1 MLPRPTVMKF
11 GGTSLEDGPAFERV
25 ANIVR
30 SYWADRP
37 VVVVSA
43 MSRVTDALLLSL
55 RIAADGRARDA
66 ARSLEEHLERHLKV
80 ADTLGP
86 KGRATVCSLIDRAR
100 REIASVLNAA
110 SSSRTT
116 NGRLLDSIASFGESL
131 SAGLLAVTLGE
142 HGLSASY
149 VDARRCILTN
159 EDHGKARP
167 LLKETSECTR
177 AQLQPLLQAKK
188 VPVLGGFIAS
198 TIGGVTTTLG
208 RGSSDY
214 TATLVSAVLGARGT
228 QIWTDVNGVLTA
240 DPRLINRAHT
250 VPHLSYGEAAELTRF
265 GASVLHWK
273 TIQPAVEKKIPIR
286 IRNSRAPEAGET
298 LICAR
303 RKVSP
308 GTVKAIAHKTGIT
321 LIKLTSSP
329 AASSNGLGSLVQEI
343 LFRHQTK
350 VDILN
355 DSESSLIL
363 ACETEGTLFSAV
375 AELRQVVGSVE
386 VRSDCAI
393 VCCVGEGLGREAS
406 KVRKV
411 PGAFT
416 NIDPTLKW
424 QRISNIGFVSVVEE
438 DAVDAVV
445 KRLHHAIFETDTAE
459 MQPVNAPL
467 LVAR

>member
-1 MLPRPTVMKF
+1 MKF

-25 ANIVR
+25 ADIVR
-30 SYWADRP
+30 SYRAIRP

-66 ARSLEEHLERHLKV
+66 ACSLEEHLERHLKV
-80 ADTLGP
+80 AETFGP
-86 KGRATVCSLIDRAR
+86 GGRATVSSLIERAR
-100 REIASVLNAA
+100 QEIGVVLNAA
-110 SSSRTT
+110 AVSRATS
-116 NGRLLDSIASFGESL
+116 GRLLDSIASFGEIL
-131 SAGLLAVTLGE
+131 SASLLAVTLEE

-149 VDARRCILTN
+149 VDTRRCILTN

-167 LLKETSECTR
+167 LLKETSEYTC
-177 AQLQPLLQAKK
+177 AQLQPLLHAKK

-214 TATLVSAVLGARGT
+214 TATLVSAVLGARET

-250 VPHLSYGEAAELTRF
+250 VPHLSYDEAAELTRF

-273 TIQPAVEKKIPIR
+273 TIQPVVEKRIPLR

-303 RKVSP
+303 KRTSP
-308 GTVKAIAHKTGIT
+308 ATVKAIAHKTGIT

-329 AASSNGLGSLVQEI
+329 AAISNGLRSVVQEI
-343 LFRHQTK
+343 LFRHQTN
-350 VDILN
+350 VDILTH
-355 DSESSLIL
+355 SESSFTL
-363 ACETEGTLFSAV
+363 ACQPEATLSSAIG
-375 AELRQVVGSVE
+375 ELRQVVAAVE
-386 VRSDCAI
+386 VRSDCGI

-406 KVRKV
+406 KVTKV
-411 PGAFT
+411 PDVLT
-416 NIDPTLKW
+416 NIDPTLTWHKS
-424 QRISNIGFVSVVEE
+424 SNIGFVSVVDEGGVE
-438 DAVDAVV
+438 SLV
-445 KRLHHAIFETDTAE
+445 KRLHYAIFENDAPE
-459 MQPVNAPL
+459 MQPVSAPL
-467 LVAR
+467 LAAR